1 MSIEPPHEDD
11 SAVRSAPYTL
21 EQTLSGV
28 VKARDTV
35 AIDTPACRA
44 TWRIDVARLEADEP
58 PGLAGAIRLWL
69 FSQKAL

>member
-28 VKARDTV
+28 VMGLNPSQGDEIIQIGAARIV
-35 AIDTPACRA
+35 NNKLIKP
-44 TWRIDVARLEADEP
+44 
-58 PGLAGAIRLWL
+58 
-69 FSQKAL
+69 